1 MIDTIKADI
10 SVVITDSQRIIIWV
24 NEQFSKMTGYSL
36 EEVRGKKPALLQGK
50 NTERPAVARI
60 KEALNKK
67 VHFHDR
73 ITNYRKNGEEY
84 TCALTIH
91 PIFDLDGSLSNFVAF
106 EVDNN
111 FVNPDK
117 EPLMRLSQ
125 AQKKTYLTDTE
136 ELTMYFKLLDL
147 FRAKKLYL
155 DANLSQ
161 QKVADLMETN
171 VKYLSLVINNQ
182 TEKNFKYFVNQFR
195 VQAFENLLS
204 SKAMPNYTLFCI
216 GEQCGFKNKSTF
228 YSVILTHTGKTP
240 KEIAATYY

>member
-204 SKAMPNYTLFCI
+204 SKAMPNYTLFSI